1 MRKYTLDKDKIRI
14 LLLEAP
20 DKCAVQIFR
29 QNGYNSV
36 EYQKKAL
43 PENELVEAAKD
54 FHIIGIRSKTVVSDK
69 VFQNSSKLFAIGCFC
84 IGTNQVDLD
93 SAARHG
99 IPVFN
104 APFSNTRSVAELV
117 IAEIVMLLR
126 DIPRK
131 NLKAHKGIWE
141 KSDSASYEVRGKTLG
156 IVGYGHIGSQ
166 VGLLAESLGMSVL
179 YHDIADK
186 LRLGNAMPA
195 PDLEYMLPNA
205 DVLTLHVPSTPLTR
219 GLVGKNEIAMLKDGA
234 CIINASR
241 GDIMD
246 VDALSEALRGGRV
259 GGAAIDVFPREPS
272 SNKEDFDSPLRN
284 LENVIL
290 TPHIGGS
297 TREAQRNIAMEVSE
311 RLVRYSDNGSTA
323 GAVNFPGVSL
333 PPRKNMS
340 RFLHIHKNMPGV
352 LQAVNKVFARH
363 NINIAAQYLQTVDN
377 VGYLVGDI
385 EGMLGEDISRELR
398 EVKYTIRARVL
409 YEPE

>member
-20 DKCAVQIFR
+20 DKHALEVFAN
-29 QNGYNSV
+29 NGYHSV
-36 EYQKKAL
+36 EYISKAL
-43 PENELVEAAKD
+43 SEKELVKIAKD
-54 FHIIGIRSKTVVSDK
+54 FHIICIRSKTHISDAI
-69 VFQNSSKLFAIGCFC
+69 FQSASRLFAVGCFC

-117 IAEIVMLLR
+117 IAEIIMLLR
-126 DIPRK
+126 DIPAK
-131 NLKAHKGIWE
+131 NFKAHNGIWE
-141 KSDSASYEVRGKTLG
+141 KSDSGSYEVRGKTLG

-166 VGLLAESLGMSVL
+166 VGLLAEALGMDVVF
-179 YHDIADK
+179 HDIADK

-195 PDLEYMLPNA
+195 RDLDHLLSSS
-205 DVLTLHVPSTPLTR
+205 DVVTLHVPSTPLTR
-219 GLVGKNEIAMLKDGA
+219 GLISSNEIDKMKDGA
-234 CIINASR
+234 CLINASR
-241 GDIMD
+241 GDVLD
-246 VDALSEALRGGRV
+246 VEALANSLRSAKLS
-259 GGAAIDVFPREPS
+259 GAAIDVFPKEPS
-272 SNKEDFDSPLRN
+272 SNKESFDSPLRKMD
-284 LENVIL
+284 NVIL

-297 TREAQRNIAMEVSE
+297 TREAQKNIAMEVAE

-323 GAVNFPGVSL
+323 GAVNFPSVAL

-352 LQAVNKVFARH
+352 LEAVNKVFASH
-363 NINIAAQYLQTVDN
+363 NINIAAQYLQTIDN

-385 EGMLGEDISRELR
+385 EGLLGDNICRELR
-398 EVKYTIRARVL
+398 EVKHTIKARSL